1 MYGHKKPIFDNIKR
15 QDFIIALG
23 SIKNEN
29 TQMIFLLTIFR
40 FGPADNNYQQISYH
54 KINDNHYVLMY
65 KIIITYFK
73 YTHGFIYNIII
84 KHRYL
89 QEHHKY
95 STNISSGDMGILH
108 FAQAELS
115 VRLFTVEQATINRNM
130 SVTSL
135 TNTNVSSTN
144 QTK

>member
-89 QEHHKY
+89 QEHHL
-95 STNISSGDMGILH
+95 NIVLIYHLVIWGFYILH
-108 FAQAELS
+108 RRNCQYGFSLLS
-115 VRLFTVEQATINRNM
+115 RQQ
-130 SVTSL
+130 
-135 TNTNVSSTN
+135 STETC
-144 QTK
+144 Q